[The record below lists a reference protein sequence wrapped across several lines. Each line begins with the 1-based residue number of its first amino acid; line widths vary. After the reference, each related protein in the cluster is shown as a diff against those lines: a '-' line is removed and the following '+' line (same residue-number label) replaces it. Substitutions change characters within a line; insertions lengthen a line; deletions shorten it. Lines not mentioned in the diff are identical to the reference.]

1 MSGGQAGQGAGGQ
14 QQQRGATATAAAAAA
29 TPANPPKQPHPPH
42 PPKQRG
48 LVKLIYKKGD
58 DLRQDQFVLQLLAL
72 MDDLLKREGL
82 DLRLTPYRVLP
93 TGADEG
99 LVEFIPSAPLS
110 RVLSEHRSVHR
121 WLLAQRKGSNADPQ
135 GPYGLNRSVLDNFVR
150 SCAGYCVATY
160 VLGVGDRHLDNL
172 MLRPDGRLFHIDFGF
187 ILGADPKPFPPPM
200 KLCREMIEAMGG
212 QGSSEFQLF
221 RTLCCEAYNCLRKSA
236 PLLLSLFHLMS
247 ASSVAAVRL
256 SPEGAMLHLRQKLRL
271 EFSEEQAVA
280 WMQALIDESSS
291 ALMPQVIEATHRFAQ
306 YWR

>member
-1 MSGGQAGQGAGGQ
+1 M
-14 QQQRGATATAAAAAA
+14 
-29 TPANPPKQPHPPH
+29 
-42 PPKQRG
+42 
-48 LVKLIYKKGD
+48 I
-58 DLRQDQFVLQLLAL
+58 AL
-72 MDDLLKREGL
+72 MDDLLKQEGL

-110 RVLSEHRSVHR
+110 RVLAEHRSVHR
-121 WLLAQRKGSNADPQ
+121 WLLAQRRGGGGTASGGSSSNADPTA
-135 GPYGLNRSVLDNFVR
+135 PYGLNRLVLDNFVR

-160 VLGVGDRHLDNL
+160 ILGVGDRHLDNL

-236 PLLLSLFHLMS
+236 PLLLSLFHLM
-247 ASSVAAVRL
+247 AGSSVAAVRAA
-256 SPEGAMLHLRQKLRL
+256 PEGAMLHLRQKLRL